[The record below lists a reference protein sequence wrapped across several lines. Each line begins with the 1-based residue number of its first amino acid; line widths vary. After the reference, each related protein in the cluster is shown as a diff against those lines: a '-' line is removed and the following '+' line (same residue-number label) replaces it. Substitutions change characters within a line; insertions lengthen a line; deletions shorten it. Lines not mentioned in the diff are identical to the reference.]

1 MHVFKQRQA
10 ASTFENV
17 RVFRCMLG
25 SGGRTVRGAVLIPEG
40 RQFESPNRHVK
51 ITTAEVPLSKA
62 LNPYHELCS
71 MKYAGPGCKQ
81 VSRYLVQFTLG
92 NQRTLL
98 CFALPVFTA
107 MTSGQ
112 ILF

>member
-1 MHVFKQRQA
+1 MLHGPGMH
-10 ASTFENV
+10 ASDGAHCPFTGG
-17 RVFRCMLG
+17 R
-25 SGGRTVRGAVLIPEG
+25 GGRTVRGAVLIPEG

-98 CFALPVFTA
+98 CFALCWVIKT
-107 MTSGQ
+107 
-112 ILF
+112 